1 MQIVLNSLCFD
12 LNFLFPCILISLSLS
27 ALLCLSA
34 IITAHENPNQHC
46 HPPLTLRLNSITSFP
61 CRFYIGCDVCQDW
74 FHGTCVGITQAEA
87 DYIDN
92 YVCPRC
98 SSVNAGER
106 IENKALSQKDI
117 EGLKRLLRSLQVC
130 EILAFDW

>member
-1 MQIVLNSLCFD
+1 M
-12 LNFLFPCILISLSLS
+12 S
-27 ALLCLSA
+27 AL
-34 IITAHENPNQHC
+34 HR
-46 HPPLTLRLNSITSFP
+46 PLVSLPSLFSNNFYKSIHWCAYFR

-87 DYIDN
+87 DFIEN

-130 EILAFDW
+130 IKL

>member
-1 MQIVLNSLCFD
+1 MRCVCS
-12 LNFLFPCILISLSLS
+12 
-27 ALLCLSA
+27 
-34 IITAHENPNQHC
+34 H
-46 HPPLTLRLNSITSFP
+46 

-87 DYIDN
+87 DFIEN

-106 IENKALSQKDI
+106 IENKALSQKDV

-130 EILAFDW
+130 IALLMRLDFILRQGFLPYTIRALGCPC